1 MAIFLYKLQKQSKIE
16 IELCSIQKR
25 KSGGL

>member
-1 MAIFLYKLQKQSKIE
+1 MAIFLYKLRKQSKIE
-16 IELCSIQKR
+16 SELCNIQKR